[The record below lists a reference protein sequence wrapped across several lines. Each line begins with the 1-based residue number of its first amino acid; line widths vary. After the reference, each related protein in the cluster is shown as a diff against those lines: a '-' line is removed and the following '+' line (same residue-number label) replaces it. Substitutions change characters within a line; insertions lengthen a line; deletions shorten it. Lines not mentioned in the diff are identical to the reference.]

1 MIEQTASANQDP
13 LRTTTIQAAQVLVGG
28 QASGEVRATRQ
39 MLSFW
44 GGVDPATG
52 VVIDQRHNLRGQ
64 SLTDTIVV
72 LPKGK
77 GSSTGSYVIL
87 DSLVAGV
94 GPTGIVLNQVDEII
108 SLGAVVHEEFN
119 GRSMP
124 VVVLDNS
131 GFELAL
137 AAERA
142 ELYPDG
148 RVVLHG

>member
-1 MIEQTASANQDP
+1 VPGE
-13 LRTTTIQAAQVLVGG
+13 
-28 QASGEVRATRQ
+28 ASGDVRASRQ

-52 VVIDQRHNLRGQ
+52 AVIDRRHPLRGQ
-64 SLTDTIVV
+64 SLAGTVVV

-77 GSSTGSYVIL
+77 GSSTGSYVLL

-94 GPTGIVLNQVDEII
+94 APAGIVLNRIDEII
-108 SLGAVVHEEFN
+108 ALGVVVHEEFN
-119 GRSMP
+119 GRAIP
-124 VVVLDNS
+124 VVVLDDPD
-131 GFELAL
+131 FELAL

-142 ELYPDG
+142 ELFADG